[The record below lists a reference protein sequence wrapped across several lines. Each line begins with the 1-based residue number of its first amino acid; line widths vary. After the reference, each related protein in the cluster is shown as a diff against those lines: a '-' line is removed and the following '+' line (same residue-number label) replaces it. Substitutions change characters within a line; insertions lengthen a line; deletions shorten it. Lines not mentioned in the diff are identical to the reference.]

1 MRGEIIRDDDGNYN
15 KRILAFLVLLVLV
28 IIGTGVG
35 TLGLTSDGSAPPP
48 TPDQPV
54 IEATP
59 EAVDGTPTPTP
70 TPTESGDG
78 SSGTE
83 TNGTDEPDSRE
94 SPTPTPTPE
103 DSDEAAVDAGPDP
116 SGGGGSAGGST
127 GGDGGRGA
135 DSLDLAVD
143 GRSVLIRVADLTPG
157 DGSTGSVVVRNSG
170 SMSGTLGVSNASVS
184 DDENGL
190 QEPERAAG
198 DTNASG
204 ELSDHL
210 RVRLWVE
217 YPDGTREYLFGSAN
231 STVSAASLD
240 GASVR
245 GAETLDAGSRAT
257 VQIAVSL
264 PESAGNEVQ
273 SDRIE
278 FAVPIV
284 LREA

>member
-70 TPTESGDG
+70 TESGDG
-78 SSGTE
+78 SSVTE

-116 SGGGGSAGGST
+116 SWGGDSAGGST

-210 RVRLWVE
+210 RVSLWVE